1 MSSLPQRSRHS
12 KDMYPC
18 SGVWRNA
25 LFNSGRSLGRSRW
38 AIQAFGGRDGVR
50 DMDLLESAVATPQMT
65 FDGVELNATV
75 FDKAPRWLSHLR
87 AAHRGQ
93 VFTFDNYRSRREI
106 LTLLPQLAGQCFIE
120 QQLVR

>member
-1 MSSLPQRSRHS
+1 
-12 KDMYPC
+12 
-18 SGVWRNA
+18 
-25 LFNSGRSLGRSRW
+25 
-38 AIQAFGGRDGVR
+38 
-50 DMDLLESAVATPQMT
+50 MDLLESAVATPQMT